1 MNQKL
6 RIATEAGATAPADPS
21 LAERLTFER
30 LLTDLSVRF
39 ANVPGDRVETEIERA
54 LRELIAFLG
63 FDRSTFFEFAA
74 DGSMITLCSVAI
86 PGVELV
92 PVGTAFGKELT
103 WYAGELRA
111 DRVVLM
117 RSLPDDLPAEAIA
130 EAEHVRRVGMR
141 SNLTIPLSVG
151 GRVIGA
157 LAFGAF
163 RAARVWPD
171 DLIARLRMVGEV
183 FAQAIARKRADAE
196 LAAAMAEIKRL
207 KDRLE
212 GENAY
217 LRDAMHE
224 SLPGGLASHAP
235 GFKRVLEEVVQ
246 VARTSSTV
254 LLQGETGSGKEVV
267 ARAIHDQ
274 SGRRERPMVKVNCAA
289 LPANLIEAELFGREK
304 GAYTGALARQM
315 GRFELADGATIFLD
329 EVGELPLELQPKL
342 LRVLQDGEF
351 ERVGG
356 TRTIKVDARV
366 IAATN
371 RDLRA
376 CGGGGRVPQGSL
388 LPAERLPDRGAAVAR
403 AARGHPD
410 ARVGVCP
417 GVQRGHGEAD
427 RGHRRRFDVGAA
439 RVLMARERTR
449 APQRDRACH
458 DSRARLHAAGVAHS
472 VVDPRAGR
480 QATRRHPRRCRA
492 HASPAGAGA
501 LRLAHPRAEGRRS
514 GARHEAHDARVADEE
529 AGVGATGSGLRE
541 VVGSP
546 HHRAAA
552 TSHASRNAR
561 ATSGPVTRRV
571 PRCPSESGRRRGG
584 RVRRPRARIAH

>member
-1 MNQKL
+1 MKQKL
-6 RIATEAGATAPADPS
+6 RIATEAGATAPADLS

-30 LLTDLSVRF
+30 LLADLSVRF
-39 ANVPGDRVETEIERA
+39 ANVPGDHVETEIEQGQ
-54 LRELIAFLG
+54 RELIAFLG

-74 DGSMITLCSVAI
+74 DGTMITLCSVAI
-86 PGVELV
+86 PGVELI
-92 PVGTAFGKELT
+92 PVGTAFGHEMP

-111 DRVVLM
+111 GRVVM
-117 RSLPDDLPAEAIA
+117 MPSLPDDLPAEAVA
-130 EAEHVRRVGMR
+130 EVEYARRIGIR
-141 SNLTIPLSVG
+141 SNLTIPLRVG

-163 RAARVWPD
+163 RTTRIWPD
-171 DLIARLRMVGEV
+171 DLIARIRMVGEV
-183 FAQAIARKRADAE
+183 FVQAIARKRADIE
-196 LAAAMAEIKRL
+196 LATAMAEIKQL

-224 SLPGGLASHAP
+224 TLPGGLASHAP
-235 GFKRVLEEVVQ
+235 GFKRVLEEIAQ

-356 TRTIKVDARV
+356 ARTIKVDARV

-371 RDLRA
+371 RDLARA
-376 CGGGGRVPQGSL
+376 VEEGAFRKDLFYRLNVFPIEVPPLRERREDIPMLAWAFVREFSEAMAKPIKAIDADSMSALQAYSWPGNVRELRNVIERAMILARGSTL
-388 LPAERLPDRGAAVAR
+388 QVSLAPPSIRAPAAKRPAAVRDAAERTHLLRVLERCGWRIRGPRGAA
-403 AARGHPD
+403 AALDMKATTLESRMKKLGLERPGQD
-410 ARVGVCP
+410 AAKP
-417 GVQRGHGEAD
+417 
-427 RGHRRRFDVGAA
+427 
-439 RVLMARERTR
+439 
-449 APQRDRACH
+449 
-458 DSRARLHAAGVAHS
+458 
-472 VVDPRAGR
+472 
-480 QATRRHPRRCRA
+480 
-492 HASPAGAGA
+492 
-501 LRLAHPRAEGRRS
+501 
-514 GARHEAHDARVADEE
+514 
-529 AGVGATGSGLRE
+529 
-541 VVGSP
+541 
-546 HHRAAA
+546 
-552 TSHASRNAR
+552 
-561 ATSGPVTRRV
+561 
-571 PRCPSESGRRRGG
+571 
-584 RVRRPRARIAH
+584 